1 MKHRGLLLIEI
12 VMGDGW
18 DVACGITMCVF
29 SFHIVRD
36 FVFLGLVL
44 YFGLYGGGQIKS
56 LKFNSIR
63 KKS

>member
-1 MKHRGLLLIEI
+1 MIDI

-18 DVACGITMCVF
+18 DVACSMTMCVF
-29 SFHIVRD
+29 SLHIVRD

-44 YFGLYGGGQIKS
+44 YLGLYSGDQIKS

>member
-1 MKHRGLLLIEI
+1 MIEI

-18 DVACGITMCVF
+18 DIACGMTMCVF
-29 SFHIVRD
+29 SLHIVRD
-36 FVFLGLVL
+36 LSFLGLVF
-44 YFGLYGGGQIKS
+44 YFGLYSGGQIKS